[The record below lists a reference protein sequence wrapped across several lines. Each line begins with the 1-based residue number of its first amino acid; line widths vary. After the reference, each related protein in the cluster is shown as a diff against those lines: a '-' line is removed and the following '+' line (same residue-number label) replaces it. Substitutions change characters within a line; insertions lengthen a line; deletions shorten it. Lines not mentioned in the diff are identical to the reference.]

1 MYCVLGLYE
10 TGIPPPSEAFQ
21 ESSLSVSAHLHQ
33 PSVHYRFVAV
43 LIRLQGYF
51 EELYSVFFKI
61 NLTNYGYYATT
72 LPSYYISR
80 ISATDV
86 EIEFS

>member
-1 MYCVLGLYE
+1 MTNNDLLTCLASPQVK
-10 TGIPPPSEAFQ
+10 
-21 ESSLSVSAHLHQ
+21 
-33 PSVHYRFVAV
+33 SVHYRFVAV